1 MTPDNS
7 DARWHLKKEIQLT
20 HLITTMTVAVS
31 VIFYINK
38 MEQRIALLEQHSTT
52 QAQRDE
58 RQDRNSAET
67 AGLLRS
73 QLDRLEAKIDRLIE
87 SKR

>member
-1 MTPDNS
+1 MTPDTN
-7 DARWHLKKEIQLT
+7 DAKWHLKKEIQLT

-52 QAQRDE
+52 QSQRDE